1 MQAYALQNI
10 LRKLNI
16 YSEIIDYKPDILI
29 LPYDYKLCWKSIKKI
44 GILRTIKFIIIKLPY
59 IRKIKKRK
67 ALFEEFRKKN
77 MVISSSTYFSSDEL
91 IASPPQ
97 YDYYITGSDQVWNPD
112 FLRDTGNSYFL
123 DFAPSESKKISY
135 AASIALKIKP
145 ELYNM
150 YKNNLERFNHISIR
164 EKEHLYL
171 LHELTNKPVKV
182 TLDPTLLIDKTEW
195 MNLSKRPKINDKY
208 ILIYDIQYNDELVKL
223 ANRLSDEMN
232 YKVISYLNY
241 NYYKKGI
248 KSFYYEGPCEFIGY
262 IENAQFVLTT
272 SYHGAIFS
280 IIFNKPFYVIP
291 HNKTGS
297 RMINLLSSLG
307 LEDRI
312 VNNAD
317 DVINIIYD
325 VDYKKTLELLQK
337 EKEESMKFL
346 INALDIDSNN
356 YGGV

>member
-1 MQAYALQNI
+1 
-10 LRKLNI
+10 
-16 YSEIIDYKPDILI
+16 
-29 LPYDYKLCWKSIKKI
+29 
-44 GILRTIKFIIIKLPY
+44 
-59 IRKIKKRK
+59 
-67 ALFEEFRKKN
+67 
-77 MVISSSTYFSSDEL
+77 
-91 IASPPQ
+91 
-97 YDYYITGSDQVWNPD
+97 
-112 FLRDTGNSYFL
+112 
-123 DFAPSESKKISY
+123 
-135 AASIALKIKP
+135 
-145 ELYNM
+145 
-150 YKNNLERFNHISIR
+150 
-164 EKEHLYL
+164 
-171 LHELTNKPVKV
+171 
-182 TLDPTLLIDKTEW
+182 
-195 MNLSKRPKINDKY
+195 
-208 ILIYDIQYNDELVKL
+208 
-223 ANRLSDEMN
+223 
-232 YKVISYLNY
+232 VISYLNY